1 MSSVSFKIAKFC
13 ISFFAFF
20 GSISIARAWDVDM
33 SRRKTDF
40 DRIED
45 KQRGPASQDVK
56 DSYLN
61 VASLVEPLLPVQD
74 VVVLSTENGFVPD
87 RIYLRRGQNYRIN
100 LVNINDQK
108 RNTSFILDD
117 FAESHA
123 TPYGVTKS
131 FEIKPQ
137 KMGEYV
143 FHSPE
148 TSYRGRVIV
157 VDPAPRAPATAA
169 KNIEVKP

>member
-1 MSSVSFKIAKFC
+1 MNSVSFKIAKLC

-20 GSISIARAWDVDM
+20 GSVAVKAWDVDL

-40 DRIED
+40 ERIED
-45 KQRGPASQDVK
+45 KQRLPANVDVK
-56 DSYLN
+56 DNFLN
-61 VASLVEPLLPVQD
+61 VSALIDPMLPVQD

-87 RIYLRRGQNYRIN
+87 KIHLRRGQSYRIN

-117 FAESHA
+117 FAENHA
-123 TPYGVTKS
+123 TPYGVNKS

-137 KMGEYV
+137 KVGEYV

-148 TSYRGRVIV
+148 TSFRGRVIV
-157 VDPAPRAPATAA
+157 VDPAPRAPASAA
-169 KNIEVKP
+169 NVKEVKP

>member
-1 MSSVSFKIAKFC
+1 MSSVSFKIVKYC
-13 ISFFAFF
+13 ISLFAFF
-20 GSISIARAWDVDM
+20 GSVSIAKAWEVDL

-45 KQRGPASQDVK
+45 RQRGPASQDVK
-56 DSYLN
+56 DSFLS
-61 VASLVEPLLPVQD
+61 VASIIEPMLPVQD
-74 VVVLSTENGFVPD
+74 VVVLATAEGFVPD
-87 RIYLRRGQNYRIN
+87 KVYLRRGQNYRIN

-123 TPYGVTKS
+123 TPYGVNKS

-148 TSYRGRVIV
+148 TTYRGRIVV
-157 VDPAPRAPATAA
+157 VDPAPRAPASAA
-169 KNIEVKP
+169 KSIKVKP